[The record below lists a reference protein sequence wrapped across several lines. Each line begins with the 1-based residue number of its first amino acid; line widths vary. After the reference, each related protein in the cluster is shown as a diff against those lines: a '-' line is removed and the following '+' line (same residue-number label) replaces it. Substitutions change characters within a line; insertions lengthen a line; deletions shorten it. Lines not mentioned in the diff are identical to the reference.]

1 MVLLNYFTSPSFI
14 LYACSPSYRVMAV
27 TPNVIQ
33 RHYSDLLRVFST
45 SQDTL
50 FVITGGFYQAELIDR
65 DTKNTIFTTTP
76 LLASS
81 RILLDHIEMKV
92 DQSTDNVSS
101 VLEVLEE
108 QVALKEIVQKMKQ
121 FLTKVELKQKEVGK
135 QVHINNTT
143 GIYIII
149 ILQPMSSLFIVSVSK

>member
-1 MVLLNYFTSPSFI
+1 MTSPSFV
-14 LYACSPSYRVMAV
+14 LHACSPSYRIMAV
-27 TPNVIQ
+27 TPNIIK
-33 RHYSDLLRVFST
+33 RHYSALLRVFST

-121 FLTKVELKQKEVGK
+121 FLTKVELKQREVGE
-135 QVHINNTT
+135 QLHINNTT
-143 GIYIII
+143 GIYIYII
-149 ILQPMSSLFIVSVSK
+149 ILLQPMRISFLIYCECQ